1 MIQEEWMR
9 IRRPRKGV
17 LGLAITTL
25 SGLTA
30 GFVFILVW
38 AATADGVAADPA
50 LAVVWHARTRSYLEV
65 GVVVFQCAGVASLL
79 LSRLLPKTPWADRG
93 RAAFLTS
100 LVGLGALGILCA
112 GYASDFALFAGAGM
126 AILLHVVILGEGH
139 HAPHSASR
147 KLRTS
152 DGFTT
157 V

>member
-1 MIQEEWMR
+1 MR

-17 LGLAITTL
+17 LGLAVTTL
-25 SGLTA
+25 FGLTA
-30 GFVFILVW
+30 GFVFVPVW
-38 AATADGVAADPA
+38 AATFDGIAADPA
-50 LAVVWHARTRSYLEV
+50 LSVIWHARTRCYLEM

-100 LVGLGALGILCA
+100 MVGLGASGILCA
-112 GYASDFALFAGAGM
+112 GYASDFALFAGAAM

-139 HAPHSASR
+139 HSPHSANR
-147 KLRTS
+147 MLRTS